1 MEMPGRV
8 EGKVVIVTGG
18 ARGIG
23 AAICRLLAKEG
34 AKVAITDI
42 LDEEGRKLEEE
53 IKEQGGIAKYYHMDV
68 TKENEVKEAFAQI
81 AKDFGKID
89 GLVNN
94 AGILG
99 ANKPTHEITEEEW
112 DKVMAVNVKGVFFCT
127 KHAIPYMKEA
137 GGGSIVN
144 IASVYGLIGNAD
156 VPPYHASKGAV
167 IAMTKNDATIY
178 AKDNI
183 RVNAVCPGATWTKM
197 VEDIIIKS
205 GMSIEEGKK
214 AFASFHLLGRLIDP
228 EDQAYAVLYLISDE
242 SKNVTGTTLV
252 VDAGWTAR

>member
-1 MEMPGRV
+1 MPGRA

-23 AAICRLLAKEG
+23 AAICEVLAREG

-42 LDEEGRKLEEE
+42 LDKEGKELEEK
-53 IKEQGGIAKYYHMDV
+53 IRRQGGIAKYYHMDV
-68 TKENEVKEAFAQI
+68 TKESEVKDVFAQI
-81 AKDFGKID
+81 AKDFGKIN

-99 ANKPTHEITEEEW
+99 VNKPTHEVTEEEW

-127 KHAIPYMKEA
+127 KHVIPYMKEA

-144 IASVYGLIGNAD
+144 IASVAGLIGNAD

-183 RVNAVCPGATWTKM
+183 RVNAVCPGATRTKM
-197 VEDIIIKS
+197 IEDLMIKS

-242 SKNVTGTTLV
+242 SKNVTGTTLL
-252 VDAGWTAR
+252 VDAGWTAK